1 MTSLVLASASSRRRA
16 FLEELGVRFET
27 RPADVDESPLPG
39 EEPAAMALRLARAKA
54 LAARVP
60 GRWTLAAD
68 TVVAADE
75 VILGKPVDRDDA
87 GRMLRLLSGRRH
99 RVVTGVVL
107 LSPQGEAAVEEAVET
122 VVAFR
127 RLEEGDIAS
136 YLATGEADDKAGAY
150 GIQGAAAAFVTEVL
164 GSHSNVVGLPLEI
177 VVPALRQAG
186 FEVAN
191 PT

>member
-107 LSPQGEAAVEEAVET
+107 LSPQGEAAVEAAVET

>member
-1 MTSLVLASASSRRRA
+1 MKSLVLASASARRRA
-16 FLEELGVRFET
+16 FLEDLGVPFET
-27 RPADVDESPLPG
+27 RPADVEESPLPG
-39 EEPAAMALRLARAKA
+39 EAPAAMALRLARSKA

-75 VILGKPVDRDDA
+75 VILGKPVDREDA
-87 GRMLRLLSGRRH
+87 RRMLRLLSGRRH

-107 LSPQGEAAVEEAVET
+107 LSPEGDPSLAETVET
-122 VVAFR
+122 TVAFR
-127 RLEEGDIAS
+127 GLGERDIDS

-164 GSHSNVVGLPLEI
+164 GSHSNVVGLPLEV

-191 PT
+191 TP